1 MKKVGV
7 VRIWGVR
14 ISYSISLGRGDEGYE
29 QGGCYVK
36 EEGEDVEDSIGL
48 VLMVILIS
56 NNIDALGEKG

>member
-14 ISYSISLGRGDEGYE
+14 ISYRISLGRGDEGYE

-48 VLMVILIS
+48 VLMDFS